1 MGHDMVKN
9 PVTAFIHWFDALPP
23 GHRQRLAHIFF
34 VCTTQHTGDML
45 AEPRHSLDRFV
56 IHFTRPDFPLRVVSR
71 VFTVRALFDLLL
83 MHRKELVA
91 GPEEWLAGH
100 GLDNMI
106 PLDAHQWD
114 RVSASWA
121 ALRSRELADPYLHAW
136 AAAVLKKKKT
146 QKKGSEPSN
155 T

>member
-1 MGHDMVKN
+1 MGRDMVKN
-9 PVTAFIHWFDALPP
+9 PVTAFIRWFESLPP

-45 AEPRHSLDRFV
+45 AEPRNSLDRFV

-91 GPEEWLAGH
+91 GPEEWLARH
-100 GLDNMI
+100 GLENMV

-114 RVSASWA
+114 RVFGSWA
-121 ALRSRELADPYLHAW
+121 ALRSRDLADPVLHAW
-136 AAAVLKKKKT
+136 AAAVLKNKKS
-146 QKKGSEPSN
+146 KKGGTDLSN